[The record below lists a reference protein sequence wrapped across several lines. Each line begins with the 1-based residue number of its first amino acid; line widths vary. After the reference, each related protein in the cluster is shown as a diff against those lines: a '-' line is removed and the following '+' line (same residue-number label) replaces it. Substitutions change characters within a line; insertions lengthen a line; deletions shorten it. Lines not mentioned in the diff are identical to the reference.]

1 MYKNP
6 DFTDLKLETFL
17 ELLKRDFSSSVRNMS
32 ATCAIIFICVIVTTS
47 SV

>member
-17 ELLKRDFSSSVRNMS
+17 ELLKRDFSSVRNMS